1 MIHVSNSD
9 TPLEGGKMSCSC
21 FLFPGDPMRLKL
33 QMVYAQRHGYDSWWI
48 GGEGVDMIVSNRGRW
63 EFDIWKIS
71 PPTKGVWLKEV
82 STPKIWVKR
91 CVCVVFFQ
99 TLEKNKGDR
108 WWKIATH
115 FSWPDW
121 WDVFVFG
128 LPATEGPN
136 LPPYGGA
143 NPQKSVGDGPTSKD
157 L

>member
-91 CVCVVFFQ
+91 CVCVCGFFSDFGKKQ
-99 TLEKNKGDR
+99 RRQVVKNCDPFFLTRLVGRVCVWTSCHRGSELASIWRRSKPPKIC
-108 WWKIATH
+108 WWRTN
-115 FSWPDW
+115 
-121 WDVFVFG
+121 V
-128 LPATEGPN
+128 
-136 LPPYGGA
+136 
-143 NPQKSVGDGPTSKD
+143 
-157 L
+157 